1 MHAREIDPVLVLQ
14 QAADEQRRG
23 LGVER
28 GADALACE
36 VLRRPH
42 RLAVDGDEAVPEDA
56 RGEDRQRHHLAAAGG
71 VAADDLGARHLAG
84 VEFEILPHAVEDLA
98 GIIDGDKVEVDAL
111 GLHLAGIEREH
122 AVIEAAG
129 EGQRNFCHRV
139 SRASDPGWP

>member
-1 MHAREIDPVLVLQ
+1 
-14 QAADEQRRG
+14 
-23 LGVER
+23 
-28 GADALACE
+28 
-36 VLRRPH
+36 
-42 RLAVDGDEAVPEDA
+42 
-56 RGEDRQRHHLAAAGG
+56 

-84 VEFEILPHAVEDLA
+84 VEFEILPHAVEDLPR
-98 GIIDGDKVEVDAL
+98 IIDGDKVELDAL